1 MRMTHAI
8 SGDPGTGPI
17 LVRPEKVGAVV
28 RAIGTAGFAR
38 ALAALI
44 DETIAIEALH
54 LEWWHPRAG
63 GDADYAVE
71 WFGSWTS
78 RDYDLSNLMQTY
90 YREFWHD
97 DPLMQPARAQKGTLL
112 LLRDV
117 GGMADGDLRR
127 RFYDE
132 PGIVE
137 ECMLVRGDAR
147 NQYALSLTRSRAQ
160 GAFGMNELFGLRRM
174 VEMVFPMFES
184 HVRASGARRPA
195 AVPLLAS
202 EDDAFDTQLA
212 RQNIHLSQ
220 RERELCRLLLSRWS
234 VPDAASQ
241 LDIKLSTAKTYVG
254 RAFAKLGVNSRKE
267 LFDWAHGGG

>member
-1 MRMTHAI
+1 MRITYAV
-8 SGDPGTGPI
+8 SGDPGSGPI
-17 LVRPEKVGAVV
+17 LVQPEKVGAVV
-28 RAIGTAGFAR
+28 GAIGTAGFAR

-44 DETIAIEALH
+44 GETIAIEALH
-54 LEWWHPRAG
+54 LEWWHPHAG
-63 GDADYAVE
+63 CEPDYAVE
-71 WFGSWTS
+71 WFGSWS
-78 RDYDLSNLMQTY
+78 LRDYDLSNLMQTY
-90 YREFWHD
+90 YREYWHD
-97 DPLMQPARAQKGTLL
+97 DPLMRPARAKKGTLL

-147 NQYALSLTRSRAQ
+147 NQYALSLTRSREQA
-160 GAFGMNELFGLRRM
+160 AFGMNELFRVRRV

-195 AVPLLAS
+195 SIGLPAA
-202 EDDAFDTQLA
+202 DGDTFDTQLA

-220 RERELCRLLLSRWS
+220 RERELCKLLLSRWS
-234 VPDAASQ
+234 VPEAASQ

-267 LFDWAHGGG
+267 LFDWAHDRD